1 MKKQKRK
8 EKVKHLKL
16 YTLHAIIQ
24 VREIIPVSCEVALG
38 I

>member
-24 VREIIPVSCEVALG
+24 VREIILVSCEVALG